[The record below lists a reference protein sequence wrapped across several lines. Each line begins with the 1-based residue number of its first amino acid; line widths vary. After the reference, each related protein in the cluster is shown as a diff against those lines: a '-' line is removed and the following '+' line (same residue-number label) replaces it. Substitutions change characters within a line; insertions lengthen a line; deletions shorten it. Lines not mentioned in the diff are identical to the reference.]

1 MASDITQKGRIFVG
15 ERIIQ
20 SQSLIHVK
28 VMETKE
34 EEPESES
41 EGSFLIGAGVSLLF
55 GLILVT
61 IGFTFCFGPSCG
73 VWGWNIIFIA
83 FGIPVSAG
91 SLFLIGKSSDK
102 QAMVRGAKTI
112 LIIGCMVA
120 VGVIVWFVNVLNSLG
135 G

>member
-1 MASDITQKGRIFVG
+1 MS
-15 ERIIQ
+15 EN
-20 SQSLIHVK
+20 
-28 VMETKE
+28 EKE
-34 EEPESES
+34 GKSES

-55 GLILVT
+55 GLIFVT
-61 IGFTFCFGPSCG
+61 IGLTFCFGPSCG

-91 SLFLIGKSSDK
+91 SLFLFGKSSEK

-120 VGVIVWFVNVLNSLG
+120 IGVIVWFVNVLNSLG

>member
-34 EEPESES
+34 EELESES
-41 EGSFLIGAGVSLLF
+41 EGSFLLGAGLSLLF

-61 IGFTFCFGPSCG
+61 IGLTFCFGPSCG

-112 LIIGCMVA
+112 LIIGCVVA
-120 VGVIVWFVNVLNSLG
+120 IGVIIWFVNVLNSLG

>member
-1 MASDITQKGRIFVG
+1 MASDINQKGRIFVG

-34 EEPESES
+34 EEPKSES

-55 GLILVT
+55 GFILVT

-91 SLFLIGKSSDK
+91 SLILIGKGSDK
-102 QAMVRGAKTI
+102 QAMVSGAKTI
-112 LIIGCMVA
+112 LIIGCVVA
-120 VGVIVWFVNVLNSLG
+120 IGVIIWFVNVLNSLG

>member
-1 MASDITQKGRIFVG
+1 M
-15 ERIIQ
+15 IIQ

-34 EEPESES
+34 EEPKSES

-102 QAMVRGAKTI
+102 QAMVRGAETT
-112 LIIGCMVA
+112 LIIGCVVA
-120 VGVIVWFVNVLNSLG
+120 IGVIMWFVNVLNSLG

>member
-1 MASDITQKGRIFVG
+1 MS
-15 ERIIQ
+15 EN
-20 SQSLIHVK
+20 
-28 VMETKE
+28 E
-34 EEPESES
+34 EEGKSES
-41 EGSFLIGAGVSLLF
+41 EGSFLIGAGLSLLF

-61 IGFTFCFGPSCG
+61 IGLTFCFGPSCG

-91 SLFLIGKSSDK
+91 SLFLIGKGSDK
-102 QAMVRGAKTI
+102 QAMVSGAKTI

-120 VGVIVWFVNVLNSLG
+120 TGVIIWFVNVLNSLG

>member
-15 ERIIQ
+15 EMIIQ

-34 EEPESES
+34 EEPKSES

-91 SLFLIGKSSDK
+91 SLFLIGKSSNK
-102 QAMVRGAKTI
+102 EAMVRGAKTI
-112 LIIGCMVA
+112 LIIGCVVA
-120 VGVIVWFVNVLNSLG
+120 IGVIVWFVNVLNSLG

>member
-15 ERIIQ
+15 KMIIQ

-34 EEPESES
+34 EEPKSES

-91 SLFLIGKSSDK
+91 SLFLIGKSSNK
-102 QAMVRGAKTI
+102 EAMVRGAKTI
-112 LIIGCMVA
+112 LIIGCVVA
-120 VGVIVWFVNVLNSLG
+120 IGVIVWFVNVLSSLG

>member
-1 MASDITQKGRIFVG
+1 
-15 ERIIQ
+15 
-20 SQSLIHVK
+20 
-28 VMETKE
+28 METKE
-34 EEPESES
+34 ERQS

-61 IGFTFCFGPSCG
+61 IGLTFCFGPSCG

-91 SLFLIGKSSDK
+91 SLILIGKGSDK
-102 QAMVRGAKTI
+102 QAMVSGAKTI
-112 LIIGCMVA
+112 LTIGCMVA
-120 VGVIVWFVNVLNSLG
+120 IGVIIWFVNVLNSLG

>member
-34 EEPESES
+34 EEPKSES

-83 FGIPVSAG
+83 FGIPVSAS

-112 LIIGCMVA
+112 LIIGCVVA
-120 VGVIVWFVNVLNSLG
+120 LGVIIWFVNVLNSLG

>member
-34 EEPESES
+34 EEPKSES

-91 SLFLIGKSSDK
+91 SLVLIGKSRDK

-112 LIIGCMVA
+112 LIIGCVVA
-120 VGVIVWFVNVLNSLG
+120 IGVIIWFVNVLNSLG

>member
-15 ERIIQ
+15 EMIIQ

-34 EEPESES
+34 EEPKSES

-120 VGVIVWFVNVLNSLG
+120 VGVIIWFVNVLSSLG

>member
-15 ERIIQ
+15 KMIIQ

-28 VMETKE
+28 IMETKE
-34 EEPESES
+34 EEPKSES
-41 EGSFLIGAGVSLLF
+41 EGSFLIGAGASLLF

-83 FGIPVSAG
+83 FGIPVSAS

-112 LIIGCMVA
+112 LIIGCVVA
-120 VGVIVWFVNVLNSLG
+120 IGVIMWFVNVLNSLG

>member
-1 MASDITQKGRIFVG
+1 MASDINQKGRIFVG

-34 EEPESES
+34 EEPKSES

-55 GLILVT
+55 GFILVT

-91 SLFLIGKSSDK
+91 SLILIGKGSDK
-102 QAMVRGAKTI
+102 QAMVSGAKTI

-120 VGVIVWFVNVLNSLG
+120 IGVIIWFVNVLNSLG

>member
-1 MASDITQKGRIFVG
+1 MS
-15 ERIIQ
+15 EN
-20 SQSLIHVK
+20 
-28 VMETKE
+28 E
-34 EEPESES
+34 EEGKSES
-41 EGSFLIGAGVSLLF
+41 EGSFLIGAGLSLLF

-61 IGFTFCFGPSCG
+61 IGLTFCFGPSCG

-91 SLFLIGKSSDK
+91 SLFLIGKGSDK

-112 LIIGCMVA
+112 LVIGCMVA
-120 VGVIVWFVNVLNSLG
+120 VGVIIWFVHVLNSLG

>member
-1 MASDITQKGRIFVG
+1 
-15 ERIIQ
+15 
-20 SQSLIHVK
+20 
-28 VMETKE
+28 MEIRE
-34 EEPESES
+34 EEQKSDT
-41 EGSFLIGAGVSLLF
+41 EGSFIVGAGVSLLF

-61 IGFTFCFGPSCG
+61 IGLTFCFGPSCG

-91 SLFLIGKSSDK
+91 SLFLIGKGSHK
-102 QAMVRGAKTI
+102 QAMVSGAKTI

-120 VGVIVWFVNVLNSLG
+120 IGVIIWFVNVLNSLG